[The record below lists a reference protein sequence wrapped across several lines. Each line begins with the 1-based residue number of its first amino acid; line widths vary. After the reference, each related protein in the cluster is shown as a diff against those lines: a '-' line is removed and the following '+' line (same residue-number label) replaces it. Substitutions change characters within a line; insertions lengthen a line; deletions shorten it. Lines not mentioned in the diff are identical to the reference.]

1 MDLPRCTAS
10 IKGLKLKFNMATAP
24 QIVLWG
30 VPTRSSRQATAV
42 IVLQSLNIVLPQDA
56 APLDFQDFQ
65 TLRSG
70 AGPMDAG
77 DGHRQQLAQ
86 LHREAVWTKLH
97 DPLAG
102 QHQPLLTALLV
113 PLQTEALVWL
123 QVQSLDLI
131 TLADGQHFVPAP
143 GTQAAEDWGRFWNA
157 CFGPGLFRRRRF
169 GQGLSGPGRGR
180 QTSREQ
186 GINPIQ
192 AR

>member
-1 MDLPRCTAS
+1 M
-10 IKGLKLKFNMATAP
+10 
-24 QIVLWG
+24 G

-42 IVLQSLNIVLPQDA
+42 IVLQALNIVLAQDA
-56 APLDFQDFQ
+56 ATLHLQDFQ

-131 TLADGQHFVPAP
+131 TLANGQHFVPAP
-143 GTQAAEDWGRFWNA
+143 GAQATQAWGWFQN
-157 CFGPGLFRRRRF
+157 GLFGNRQFRQKGF
-169 GQGLSGPGRGR
+169 GQQGFGQELIGYVCRPQILKNKR
-180 QTSREQ
+180 QM
-186 GINPIQ
+186 
-192 AR
+192 